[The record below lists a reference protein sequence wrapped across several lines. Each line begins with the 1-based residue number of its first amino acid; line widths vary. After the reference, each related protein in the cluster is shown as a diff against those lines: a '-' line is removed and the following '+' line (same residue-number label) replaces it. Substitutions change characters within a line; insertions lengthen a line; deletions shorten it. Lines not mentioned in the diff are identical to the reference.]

1 MSENDFRPGPP
12 DHLVDR
18 IVFDEDVIQE
28 RIKELGR
35 QLTKDYQ
42 GKSLL
47 LIGILRGAFIF
58 MADLIRE
65 IDLSLTVDFMLVS
78 SYENRKSSS
87 GVVRIVK
94 DANKNI
100 QDRHVL
106 IVEDIID
113 TGQTYNSLKN
123 TLETRSPASLKICAL
138 LNKSDNRKVD
148 VPVDYYGFEAP
159 NKFLVGFG
167 LDYRE
172 YHRECP
178 YIFVPT
184 EGALDQLEG

>member
-1 MSENDFRPGPP
+1 MSTNSANPGPP
-12 DHLVDR
+12 DELVDH
-18 IVFDEDVIQE
+18 IVLDEATIQQRVE
-28 RIKELGR
+28 ELGK
-35 QLTKDYQ
+35 QLTKDYE

-47 LIGILRGAFIF
+47 AIGILRGAFIF

-65 IDLSLTVDFMLVS
+65 MDLSLTVDFMLVS
-78 SYENRKSSS
+78 SYEDLKSSS
-87 GVVRIVK
+87 GAVRIVMGAK
-94 DANKNI
+94 KNI

-138 LNKSDNRKVD
+138 LNKPENRKVE
-148 VPVDYYGFEAP
+148 VPVDYHGFEVP
-159 NKFLVGFG
+159 NKFLVGYG

-172 YHRECP
+172 FHRECP

-184 EGALDQLEG
+184 QDALDQLEG